1 MRLAVA
7 ALASA
12 CALVGVAPTATAE
25 PTPGCVSQFWMYG
38 LRASTRI
45 ICDAPLRPDGSW
57 LRGRAFVAPRFYVPI
72 VCTGGRYTT
81 YCNGGY
87 WQEALDIR
95 ETYNVTPDTV
105 LPDEP
110 GHIPS

>member
-1 MRLAVA
+1 MALAVA
-7 ALASA
+7 AVLGIPAQ
-12 CALVGVAPTATAE
+12 PATASE
-25 PTPGCVSQFWMYG
+25 PGCVSQFWMYG

-45 ICDAPLRPDGSW
+45 ICDSPQRPDGSW
-57 LRGRAFVAPRFYVPI
+57 MRARAFVAPRFFVPI
-72 VCTGGRYTT
+72 TCVNGTYVT

-87 WQEALDIR
+87 WQEALDVR
-95 ETYNVTPDTV
+95 EVYPVTPDTV